1 MALST
6 TQSIWRSGGGDT
18 TRQAYCG
25 TGVMTAGFFDSNVTS
40 SSNAVVALGQTP
52 IVILPANAVVM
63 SVVITSP
70 ITSGTIN
77 VGYTTITGSVSNSSF
92 YVANS
97 TATSA
102 RVIAPGS
109 TGAGGGIGTVANA
122 TVNTVLTIESGQ
134 GSPGNGTVGGFI
146 TYYVTDYL
154 FGQQNV

>member
-25 TGVMTAGFFDSNVTS
+25 TGLMTAGFFDANVTA

-52 IVILPANAVVM
+52 IVILPANAVVT

-77 VGYTTITGSVSNSSF
+77 VGYTTITGGISNASY
-92 YVANS
+92 YVAALA
-97 TATSA
+97 ATSA
-102 RVIAPGS
+102 KTITPGA

-122 TVNTVLTIESGQ
+122 TVNTVLTVESASSGV
-134 GSPGNGTVGGFI
+134 GSVAGFV
-146 TYYVTDYL
+146 TYFVTDYL

>member
-6 TQSIWRSGGGDT
+6 TQSIWRSGGGDQ

-25 TGVMTAGFFDSNVTS
+25 SGVMAAGFYVANVAVS
-40 SSNAVVALGQTP
+40 GNAVVSSSSSAQL
-52 IVILPANAVVM
+52 ILPANAVVT

-70 ITSGTIN
+70 ITSGTMN
-77 VGYTTITGSVSNSSF
+77 VGFTTITGGVSNAS
-92 YVANS
+92 YLVAALA
-97 TATSA
+97 ATSA
-102 RVIAPGS
+102 KTITPGA

-122 TVNTVLTIESGQ
+122 SVNVVVTTESASSAT
-134 GSPGNGTVGGFI
+134 GSVGGFI

>member
-1 MALST
+1 MPVST

-25 TGVMTAGFFDSNVTS
+25 SGLMAATFYDANVS
-40 SSNAVVALGQTP
+40 VSSNATVASGQTAQ
-52 IVILPANAVVM
+52 VILPANAVVT

-77 VGYTTITGSVSNSSF
+77 VGYQTVTGGVSNASF
-92 YVANS
+92 YVAALA
-97 TATSA
+97 ATSA
-102 RVIAPGS
+102 KTITPGA
-109 TGAGGGIGTVANA
+109 TGAGAGIGTVANA
-122 TVNTVLTIESGQ
+122 TVNTVLTIESAVSGV
-134 GSPGNGTVGGFI
+134 GTVGGYV

>member
-1 MALST
+1 MAIST

-25 TGVMTAGFFDSNVTS
+25 SGLMAATFYDSNVAVA
-40 SSNAVVALGQTP
+40 SNATVGSAQTAQ
-52 IVILPANAVVM
+52 VILPANAVVT
-63 SVVITSP
+63 SVVITTP

-92 YVANS
+92 YVSGLA
-97 TATSA
+97 ATSA
-102 RVIAPGS
+102 KTITPGA

-122 TVNTVLTIESGQ
+122 SVNTVLTVESATSGV
-134 GSPGNGTVGGFI
+134 GVIGGFV
-146 TYYVTDYL
+146 TYYVADYL

>member
-1 MALST
+1 MPIST

-25 TGVMTAGFFDSNVTS
+25 TGLMTAGFFDANVTA
-40 SSNAVVALGQTP
+40 SSNAVVAFGQTDQ
-52 IVILPANAVVM
+52 VILPANAVVT

-77 VGYTTITGSVSNSSF
+77 VGFTTITGGISNASF

-122 TVNTVLTIESGQ
+122 SVNTVLTIESGQ
-134 GSPGNGTVGGFI
+134 GSPGNGTVGGFV
-146 TYYVTDYL
+146 TYFVTDYL

>member
-1 MALST
+1 MPIST

-25 TGVMTAGFFDSNVTS
+25 TGVMAASFFDSNVAV
-40 SSNAVVALGQTP
+40 SSNAVVASGQSAQ
-52 IVILPANAVVM
+52 VILPANAVVT
-63 SVVITSP
+63 SVVITTP

-77 VGYTTITGSVSNSSF
+77 VGFTTITGGISNASY
-92 YVANS
+92 YVAALA
-97 TATSA
+97 ATSA
-102 RVIAPGS
+102 KTITPGA

-122 TVNTVLTIESGQ
+122 SVNTVLTIESASSGV
-134 GSPGNGTVGGFI
+134 GSVGGFV

>member
-25 TGVMTAGFFDSNVTS
+25 TGVMTAGFYDANVSS

-52 IVILPANAVVM
+52 IVILPANAVVT
-63 SVVITSP
+63 SVVITTP

-92 YVANS
+92 YVSGLA
-97 TATSA
+97 ATSA
-102 RVIAPGS
+102 KTITPGA

-122 TVNTVLTIESGQ
+122 SVNTVLTVESASSGV
-134 GSPGNGTVGGFI
+134 GVIGGFV
-146 TYYVTDYL
+146 TYYVADYL